1 MIKSFSNKKLEN
13 LFYDGK
19 SKGINQDHLKK
30 LNMILDMLD
39 QSVDVEK
46 DMNYPG
52 SKLHKLEPKKDN
64 RWAVSVSGNWRMT
77 FIFKEGNVYEVDYCD
92 YH

>member
-1 MIKSFSNKKLEN
+1 MINSFSNKKLEN
-13 LFYDGK
+13 LFYDGQG
-19 SKGINQDHLKK
+19 KGINKDHLRK
-30 LNMILDMLD
+30 LNMILDILD

-64 RWAVSVSGNWRMT
+64 RWAVSVSGNWRVT
-77 FIFKEGNVYEVDYCD
+77 FIFKEGNAYEVDYCD